1 MTPPELLQLQPLLTA
16 EERSRCFWYQLAS
29 VAYLLTVFGLFIIG
43 VFLLPT
49 GRPSAYAIAC
59 AIILALISARSSF
72 RRDVYYAQ
80 LAETVTERLQD
91 EIFLRFR
98 VIPTRQIRLGR
109 EAQFVTVE
117 NETVTGVVELAEDGN
132 PRFLSVCL

>member
-1 MTPPELLQLQPLLTA
+1 MAPPELLQLQPLLTA

-29 VAYLLTVFGLFIIG
+29 VAYLLTVFGLSIIG

-49 GRPSAYAIAC
+49 GLPGFYAIAC
-59 AIILALISARSSF
+59 AIILALVSVRSSF
-72 RRDVYYAQ
+72 QRDVFYAK
-80 LAETVTERLQD
+80 LSETVTERLQD
-91 EIFLRFR
+91 EVFLRFQ

-132 PRFLSVCL
+132 PRFLSVYL